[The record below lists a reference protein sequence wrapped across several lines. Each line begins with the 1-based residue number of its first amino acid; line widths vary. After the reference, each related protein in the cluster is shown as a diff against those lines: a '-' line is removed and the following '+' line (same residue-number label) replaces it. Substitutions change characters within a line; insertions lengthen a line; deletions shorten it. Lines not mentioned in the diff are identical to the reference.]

1 MRVLVTGGAGFFGSH
16 VVAMLIERGHGVT
29 VLDDLSTGREEN
41 IAGIGARVILAS
53 VNDVA
58 AVEAALEGADAV
70 LHMAVRNVRESLT
83 NPVAN
88 HLVNDIGTL
97 TILETLR
104 TRDGARPWFVYCSSS
119 EVYGNTSSELL
130 SDVTTVCRPATVYGA
145 SKYAGELLTHAYR
158 ETHGQP
164 GCVIRPFNVYGPQ
177 ASMAPTG
184 AELVTRFIAQALRG
198 QPFTVFGDGAQ
209 RRDLSWVSDAAAG
222 LVRVVE
228 SGGSLSGLTANLGS
242 GFAPTVLEV
251 AHEVAKVTGNGL
263 HHISWIEN
271 RPGDVRCLRADISTS
286 VREFDYSAPTSL
298 TTGIE
303 RLVGEFR
310 SMIEAGALPDFPPR
324 NW

>member
-1 MRVLVTGGAGFFGSH
+1 
-16 VVAMLIERGHGVT
+16 VAQLTRRGHEVT
-29 VLDDLSTGREEN
+29 VLDDLSSGQKEN
-41 IAGIGARVILAS
+41 IAGTNAHFVQAS
-53 VNDVA
+53 VNDHG
-58 AVEAALEGADAV
+58 AVESALKGVEAV

-97 TILETLR
+97 TILEALR
-104 TRDGARPWFVYCSSS
+104 TQEESRPWFVYCSSS
-119 EVYGNTSSELL
+119 EVYGNTSTELL
-130 SDVTTVCRPATVYGA
+130 SDVSTVCRPATVYGA

-158 ETHGQP
+158 ETYGQP
-164 GCVIRPFNVYGPQ
+164 ACVIRPFNVYGPQ

-198 QPFTVFGDGAQ
+198 EPFTVFGDGAQ

-228 SGGSLSGLTANLGS
+228 SGEQLNGLTANLGS
-242 GFAPTVLEV
+242 GFAPTVVEV
-251 AHEVAKVTGNGL
+251 AREVAQVTGVDPD
-263 HHISWIEN
+263 HVAWIED

-286 VREFDYSAPTSL
+286 VREFDYQAPTTL

-303 RLVGEFR
+303 RLVTDFR
-310 SMIEAGALPDFPPR
+310 AMIEVGSLPDFPPR

>member
-1 MRVLVTGGAGFFGSH
+1 MRVLVTGGAGFFGSN
-16 VVAMLIERGHGVT
+16 VVALLGARGHEVT
-29 VLDDLSTGREEN
+29 VLDDLSTGKLEN
-41 IAGIGARVILAS
+41 IAGSGARFVHAS
-53 VNDVA
+53 VNDAA
-58 AVEAALEGADAV
+58 AVDSATQGVDAV

-88 HLVNDIGTL
+88 HLVNDVGTL
-97 TILETLR
+97 TVLETLR
-104 TRDGARPWFVYCSSS
+104 VRHEPKPWFVYCSSS
-119 EVYGNTSSELL
+119 EVYGNTSAELL

-145 SKYAGELLTHAYR
+145 SKYAGELLTQAYR

-164 GCVIRPFNVYGPQ
+164 ACVIRPFNVYGPQ

-198 QPFTVFGDGAQ
+198 EPFTVFGDGGQ

-228 SGGSLSGLTANLGS
+228 SGNSLSGLTANLGS

-251 AHEVAKVTGNGL
+251 AREVAQATGVDPNN
-263 HHISWIEN
+263 IAWIED
-271 RPGDVRCLRADISTS
+271 RPGDVRSLRADISTS
-286 VREFDYSAPTSL
+286 VQEFDYHAATSL
-298 TTGIE
+298 AEGIN
-303 RLVGEFR
+303 RLIDDFR
-310 SMIEAGALPDFPPR
+310 QLIDIGALPDFPMR

>member
-1 MRVLVTGGAGFFGSH
+1 MRVLVTGGAGFFGSN
-16 VVAMLIERGHGVT
+16 VVALLTGRGHQVT

-41 IAGIGARVILAS
+41 ISGTGARFIHAS
-53 VNDVA
+53 VNDA
-58 AVEAALEGADAV
+58 NAVEAALDGVHAV

-104 TRDGARPWFVYCSSS
+104 TRVKDRPWFVYCSSS
-119 EVYGNTSSELL
+119 EVYGNTSGDLL

-158 ETHGQP
+158 ETHDQP

-198 QPFTVFGDGAQ
+198 QPFTVFGDGSQ
-209 RRDLSWVSDAAAG
+209 RRDLSWVTDAAVG

-228 SGGSLSGLTANLGS
+228 SGESLSGLTANLAS

-251 AHEVAKVTGNGL
+251 ASSVAQVTGVDPE
-263 HHISWIEN
+263 HISWIED

-298 TTGIE
+298 TTGIQ
-303 RLVGEFR
+303 RLVSDF
-310 SMIEAGALPDFPPR
+310 SAMIEACALPDFPPR